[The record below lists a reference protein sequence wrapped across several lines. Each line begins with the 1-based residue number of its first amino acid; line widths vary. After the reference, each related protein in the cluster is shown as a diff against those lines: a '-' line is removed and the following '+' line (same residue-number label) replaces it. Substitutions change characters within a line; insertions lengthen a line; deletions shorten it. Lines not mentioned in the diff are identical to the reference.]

1 MRRPLVEGFESTKRI
16 QNIVTSFAL
25 QDDEQMEMLE
35 IL

>member
-1 MRRPLVEGFESTKRI
+1 MRRVLKKIQEPKQI

>member
-1 MRRPLVEGFESTKRI
+1 MRRRRKRVLKHEAD
-16 QNIVTSFAL
+16 QKIVTSFAL